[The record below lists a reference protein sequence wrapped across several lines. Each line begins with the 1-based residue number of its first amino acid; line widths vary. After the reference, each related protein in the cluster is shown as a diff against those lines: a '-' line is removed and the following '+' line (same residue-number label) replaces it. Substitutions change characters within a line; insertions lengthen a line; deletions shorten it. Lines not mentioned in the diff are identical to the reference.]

1 MFCKN
6 CGQKI
11 EDNAK
16 FCKECGFVNDVVLS
30 EENQRADGNDNAARL
45 KTQSSNK
52 NLITTI
58 FILIIALLSITLISL
73 LVKDNSNSNVDI
85 GPIYASDSVIRW
97 YSVDSVKDE
106 YNLYTPYIENGY
118 LYIDIETQIN
128 ASNTVQY
135 RGFGSAS
142 VTDTY
147 DKVVPIKYE
156 YEKSTVTKGE
166 YQDITIRVPLQD
178 LDVQKPT
185 TLYCKLAVYYA
196 GNHKDINLEFNISW

>member
-6 CGQKI
+6 CGQRI
-11 EDNAK
+11 EDDAK
-16 FCKECGFVNDVVLS
+16 FCKECGLAKDSVLS
-30 EENQRADGNDNAARL
+30 EENKSADYNDNVVGL
-45 KTQSSNK
+45 KKQSSQK
-52 NLITTI
+52 NYITAI
-58 FILIIALLSITLISL
+58 FILIIALLSIIIVSL
-73 LVKDNSNSNVDI
+73 LVKDNSNNNVET
-85 GPIYASDSVIRW
+85 GPVYASDSVIRW

-106 YNLYTPYIENGY
+106 YKLYTPYIENGY

-128 ASNTVQY
+128 APNTVQY

-142 VTDTY
+142 ITDTY

-166 YQDITIRVPLQD
+166 YQNITIRVPLQD
-178 LDVQKPT
+178 LNVQKPT
-185 TLYCKLAVYYA
+185 TLYCKLAIYYA